1 MKIIPGPA
9 SKELGEKIAALL
21 QAETVPV
28 TFKTF
33 PDGESYIR
41 FHVETLEGE
50 DVVIVQTT
58 SPPQEQRLIQLLL
71 MADNA
76 KDMKA
81 KSITAI
87 VPYLAYSRQ
96 DKRFLPGEVFSIK
109 TIVRL
114 LEECGVNRLITVN
127 AHNPS
132 ALKAFNIP
140 VEDLSAVPL
149 LAEYFKKEG
158 LVENPVSLSMGKKAL
173 NVAAEANNILKGGFD
188 YIATKRDVVTGNV
201 TLEEKALPVKNRDVI
216 IFDDIISSGGTMAK
230 AVKYAKEQG
239 ARKVYAACVHPL
251 LMGNAQKRILESG
264 AEAIIGTDAVPSI
277 ISKISIA
284 PLISKALT
292 KKERKSG

>member
-9 SKELGEKIAALL
+9 SKELGEKIAKLL
-21 QAETVPV
+21 KAEVIPV
-28 TFKTF
+28 SFKTF

-41 FHVETLEGE
+41 FLAESLQDE
-50 DVVIVQTT
+50 DIAIVQTT

-76 KDMKA
+76 HDMKA
-81 KSITAI
+81 KNITAV
-87 VPYLAYSRQ
+87 VPYLAYNRQ
-96 DKRFLPGEVFSIK
+96 DKRFLPGEAFSIK
-109 TIVRL
+109 TIVKL
-114 LEECGVNRLITVN
+114 LEECCVGRLITVN

-140 VEDLSAVPL
+140 VEDLSAIPL
-149 LAEYFKKEG
+149 IAEYFKTKG

-173 NVAAEANNILKGGFD
+173 NVAVEANNVLKGGFD
-188 YIATKRDVVTGNV
+188 YVATRRDVVTGNV
-201 TLEEKALPVKNRDVI
+201 TLEEKALPVKNRDAI

-230 AVKYAKEQG
+230 AVKHAKEQG

-251 LMGNAQKRILESG
+251 LMGDAQKKILESG
-264 AEAIIGTDAVPSI
+264 AEAIIGTDSVPTP
-277 ISKISIA
+277 ISEVSIA